1 MEQQNG
7 EPFNPEDCLHQ
18 SIADVICGIIFK
30 DGPDTKNSD
39 IDKFLKIN
47 GTFVEGAD
55 DVKIASILDFFR
67 GVRHVPIIKGKAGS
81 NHPALL

>member
-30 DGPDTKNSD
+30 DGPDTKNPD

-47 GTFVEGAD
+47 G
-55 DVKIASILDFFR
+55 R
-67 GVRHVPIIKGKAGS
+67 
-81 NHPALL
+81 LLRVLMT